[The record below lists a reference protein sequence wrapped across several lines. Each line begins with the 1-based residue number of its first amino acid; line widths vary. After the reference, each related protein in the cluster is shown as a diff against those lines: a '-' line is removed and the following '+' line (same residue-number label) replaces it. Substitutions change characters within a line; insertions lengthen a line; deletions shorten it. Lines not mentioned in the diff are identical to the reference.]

1 VDLDD
6 LFDGFDLDLWRSRRA
21 RAVLRV
27 LFGLLGVALAGA
39 GAWQMTRYESS
50 LHFRLAAIL
59 LFVFLGAFFLVNVTL
74 ARRAGWPWKGFLG
87 AFVLLFVVRIV
98 LGP

>member
-1 VDLDD
+1 MDLDD
-6 LFDGFDLDLWRSRRA
+6 LFDGFGPELRSKRV

-27 LFGLLGVALAGA
+27 FFGLLGVALAAA
-39 GAWQMTRYESS
+39 GAWHMGGYEAS

-74 ARRAGWPWKGFLG
+74 ARRAGWPWKGFVG
-87 AFVLLFVVRIV
+87 AFILLFVVRIV